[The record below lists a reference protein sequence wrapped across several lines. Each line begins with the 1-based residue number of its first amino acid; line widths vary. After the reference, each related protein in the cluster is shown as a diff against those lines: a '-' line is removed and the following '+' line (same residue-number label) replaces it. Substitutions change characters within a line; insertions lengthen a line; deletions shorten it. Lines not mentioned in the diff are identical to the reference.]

1 MKALTTWQPWASLIA
16 VGAKPYEFR
25 GWRAPLSIVG
35 QRIVNHA
42 AARKIDPEEV
52 EYMLRVLELRNR
64 CERIAQAAA
73 ELCLVPDLA
82 IPVLHAALDGELP
95 MGAGIGTMIVGEPRL
110 GTDIAVEFGVP
121 RTNDSD
127 RDEHANWGWPMLE
140 IEHWGIPIPMRGAQ
154 GLWNWPTPAEAL
166 L

>member
-1 MKALTTWQPWASLIA
+1 MKALTIWQPWASLID

-25 GWRAPLSIVG
+25 GWRAPRSIVG

-42 AARKIDPEEV
+42 AARKIDTEEV
-52 EYMLRVLELRNR
+52 IFMLRVLELREK
-64 CERIAQAAA
+64 CERIGRAAA
-73 ELCLVPDLA
+73 ELCLKPDLA
-82 IPVLHAALDGELP
+82 IPVLEAALRGELP
-95 MGAGIGTMIVGEPRL
+95 LAAGLGTMIVGEPRL

-121 RTNDSD
+121 RANDSD
-127 RDEHANWGWPMLE
+127 RDEHSTWGWPMLDVE
-140 IEHWGIPIPMRGAQ
+140 RWAEPIPMRGAQ